1 MKNTVKNILYQ
12 IADIA
17 DEIVMSSVA
26 LEEALPPHNEYI
38 VHGDL
43 IRNLADALY
52 RLEQEEN
59 ND

>member
-1 MKNTVKNILYQ
+1 MKTTVQNILYQ

-17 DEIVMSSVA
+17 DEIVKSSVSV
-26 LEEALPPHNEYI
+26 EESLPPHNEYI

-52 RLEQEEN
+52 RLEQVEN
-59 ND
+59 ED

>member
-1 MKNTVKNILYQ
+1 MNTTVQNILYQ

-17 DEIVMSSVA
+17 FHIVSESVA
-26 LEEALPPHNEYI
+26 FEESLPPHKEYI

-59 ND
+59 KD

>member
-1 MKNTVKNILYQ
+1 MNTTVQNILYQ

-17 DEIVMSSVA
+17 DEIVRSSMSV
-26 LEEALPPHNEYI
+26 EESLPPHTEYI

-59 ND
+59 KD